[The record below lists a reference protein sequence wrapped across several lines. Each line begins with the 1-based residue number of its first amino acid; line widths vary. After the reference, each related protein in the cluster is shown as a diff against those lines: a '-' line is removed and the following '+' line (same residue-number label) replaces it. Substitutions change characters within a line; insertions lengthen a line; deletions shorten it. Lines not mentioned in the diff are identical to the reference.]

1 MYIEKL
7 ASQIINDI
15 LSGLR
20 GYHNNIS
27 ISREQVEDEIVAY
40 RLSILKIIF

>member
-7 ASQIINDI
+7 ASQILNDI

-20 GYHNNIS
+20 GYHSNIS
-27 ISREQVEDEIVAY
+27 ISREQIEDEIVDY
-40 RLSILKIIF
+40 